1 MITKLL
7 LVAGVAT
14 LSVSLRCFHH
24 HLLHRLGTLG
34 IFVTSF
40 LAGWLLGGTVWLGL
54 AFAASWLFLPWLE
67 ILTRVRR
74 LRLPASRILH
84 PRTPPS
90 PHTFPNL
97 HELTDEIEEEGFEYV
112 RDTGWEHEGHRHF
125 YRLFLDSSQ
134 REQAAICLVE
144 QQEFAFYYV
153 ALTSLAAPPPENP
166 PPPTPPTP
174 ETFITWNYPFSY
186 GMVDPP
192 RLHLQ
197 RIEGEVAF
205 ADLRKNHIR
214 WIEEKNLSIL
224 PQLPDNLEAQISR
237 LITEQIEHNV
247 RSGILRRDSNNLIR
261 YSLRGMFFLWCQ
273 FLRDLIRLS

>member
-14 LSVSLRCFHH
+14 LSMSLRCFHH
-24 HLLHRLGTLG
+24 HFLHRIGTIG

-40 LAGWLLGGTVWLGL
+40 LAGWLLGGTIWLGF

-74 LRLPASRILH
+74 LRLPAERTLH

-97 HELTDEIEEEGFEYV
+97 HELTEEIEEEGFEYV
-112 RDTGWEHEGHRHF
+112 RDTGWEHEGYRHF
-125 YRLFLDSSQ
+125 YRLLYEPAR
-134 REQAAICLVE
+134 REQVAICLVE

-153 ALTSLAAPPPENP
+153 AITSQTAGPDGENQ
-166 PPPTPPTP
+166 
-174 ETFITWNYPFSY
+174 FHVTWNYPFSY
-186 GMVDPP
+186 GMTNPP
-192 RLHLQ
+192 VLHLQ
-197 RIEGEVAF
+197 RVEGEIPF
-205 ADLRKNHIR
+205 AELRENHEH
-214 WIEEKNLSIL
+214 WLEEEGVVDSAIL
-224 PQLPDNLEAQISR
+224 PQNPDTMEEEISR
-237 LITEQIEHNV
+237 LITRQIHYNV
-247 RSGILRRDSNNLIR
+247 EAGLLRLDAANQIR
-261 YSLRGMFFLWCQ
+261 YSIRGMFFLWCQ